1 MRFLQQIVGQAQPD
15 CALSSFVVSVPALWS
30 CRSVLLPRA
39 RVFGGQIESRPGR
52 CMRVCVFVL
61 QWWWLMMQIR
71 GTVSSQMWCRCS
83 HFPMRSVQPAHAHHP
98 NFDLCMWFT
107 AHGAMTMVFYI
118 SQVAQCVRMGRH
130 RGMTLCTYTGTGSM
144 HG

>member
-1 MRFLQQIVGQAQPD
+1 MRLRLAMVVVDDADPRTEAQ
-15 CALSSFVVSVPALWS
+15 
-30 CRSVLLPRA
+30 
-39 RVFGGQIESRPGR
+39 
-52 CMRVCVFVL
+52 
-61 QWWWLMMQIR
+61 
-71 GTVSSQMWCRCS
+71 WCRCS